1 MSFLIGCRRTILQ
14 ICRNSLQKTQKLR
27 PISNVPQVLDV
38 RVGNRR
44 CGNEIV
50 LHARKI
56 PGNDDALH
64 RDRLRPLHVVRGERH
79 RTYAR
84 AGIGGRRRRELL
96 QLLRYHRRKHKV
108 PWRGRKKKN
117 AGRIKKLPLGNPMT
131 ARGTARKKKKK
142 QKIKQLPFRHL
153 PCAWTEGCG
162 ATIKNETFCAI
173 PVTGA
178 KCLWDFLW
186 ISSPSVQAP
195 TSVVPTRMLM
205 VVVLVEQL
213 TVMTYLS

>member
-1 MSFLIGCRRTILQ
+1 MSALGIAGAGMKSSFMHERSPAMTMRCTETASVRCMSSEANVTELTPGLGSVAGAGGSCCSCSGTIGASI
-14 ICRNSLQKTQKLR
+14 KF
-27 PISNVPQVLDV
+27 
-38 RVGNRR
+38 
-44 CGNEIV
+44 
-50 LHARKI
+50 
-56 PGNDDALH
+56 PGEE
-64 RDRLRPLHVVRGERH
+64 ER
-79 RTYAR
+79 
-84 AGIGGRRRRELL
+84 
-96 QLLRYHRRKHKV
+96 
-108 PWRGRKKKN
+108 KKN